1 MSGEE
6 RDRSWLKG
14 LICQFDQR
22 AYRKRESFRSS
33 TSQLSKK
40 QRAKMTSLS
49 TTITDTATVNQKSLC
64 SIFNSEIIGEDYEYY
79 DEYYLDAFGRSKRRK
94 KKKKKTKYSS
104 APVYVPYNYPTRQQG
119 DSNTM
124 CWRCHVAVSTYDY
137 GNTDLY
143 KVRSRLFFLFASF
156 FSCVWTKA
164 SLNTVEW
171 GRTTARLKNDKEQGT
186 FTSSNP
192 AASSPKRA

>member
-14 LICQFDQR
+14 LICQFNQR
-22 AYRKRESFRSS
+22 AYRKQEFFKKS
-33 TSQLSKK
+33 TSQLLTLKP
-40 QRAKMTSLS
+40 AKMTLLS
-49 TTITDTATVNQKSLC
+49 TTITDTATVNHSICSSLT
-64 SIFNSEIIGEDYEYY
+64 EIIDEEYEYY
-79 DEYYLDAFGRSKRRK
+79 DEYYLDAFGRSRRKK

-137 GNTDLY
+137 SNTDLY
-143 KVRSRLFFLFASF
+143 KVRFHLILSFSLLFPVVSG
-156 FSCVWTKA
+156 S
-164 SLNTVEW
+164 
-171 GRTTARLKNDKEQGT
+171 GRA
-186 FTSSNP
+186 
-192 AASSPKRA
+192 